1 VEPASCKLRI
11 AIAKRLQLIQI
22 VPRRDSTDQRQS
34 PAGQAPL
41 PDRRHHQLTRL
52 LDLPMNN
59 RRIFLPAETRRMF
72 HWVLHVV
79 LKNDPAFQ
87 GMGNWTS

>member
-1 VEPASCKLRI
+1 
-11 AIAKRLQLIQI
+11 
-22 VPRRDSTDQRQS
+22 
-34 PAGQAPL
+34 
-41 PDRRHHQLTRL
+41 
-52 LDLPMNN
+52 MNN